1 MVSDHQSHLGV
12 YKRILNIFSHLT
24 RIRAFGVRQACR
36 THIGRLVLICGLLA
50 FPQSSFA
57 APEFKD
63 VFNKHSS
70 IMLLIDPKN
79 GNIVD
84 ANNAASNFYG
94 YPQELL
100 RTMKIQ
106 TINQLTAVQVA
117 EERRLAASEGRNFFI
132 FRHKI
137 SDGTIRTVTVH
148 SVPLDFSGRT
158 LLHSIIQDISKEREL
173 QEDLWHY
180 QSRLEDIV
188 DQQTDEIEEK
198 STLAIY
204 ILGGSSTLLVFLVI
218 FLLQALRKN
227 KKAQHE
233 LRESEKQQRDLLNNT
248 SSVIYI
254 KDTDGKYVFVNH
266 KFESLFHL
274 SNSDIIGK
282 TDQDIFP
289 AETAITFRTNDLK
302 TLGLNAPL
310 EIEEL
315 VPQDDG
321 DHTYISV
328 KFPLRHLS
336 GEVYALCGIST
347 DITELKNAEKDLVI
361 AKETAETAN
370 NAKSDFLSS
379 MSHELRT
386 PLNAILGFAQVLE
399 LSPKDPLNKKQK
411 NATAQIIKGGEHL
424 LSLIDDILNLTKI
437 ESGSL
442 KLDIEP
448 LHALQALND
457 CIEMVKPMART
468 NNITIHHENF
478 SDAVFLADQ
487 IRLKQV
493 LFNLLSNAVKYN
505 QKGGKIT
512 ISNTDIENNMHR
524 ISIVDTGHGIPLN
537 RQIELFQPFSRLG
550 AENSNIEG
558 TGIGLTITQHLVKV
572 MGGDISFQSSEGV
585 GTTFWVDL
593 PLSTHD
599 HKTPKSSS
607 LKDDKKDV
615 FMITNASR
623 ILYIEDNTSLVEL
636 MKTIMEDLSDVEL
649 HTAPTA
655 EQGLAMAQK
664 DKPQLILM
672 DINLPGMSGIE
683 ALAVLKCDTATADIP
698 VIAIS
703 ADAMPAEVQKGVEAG
718 FLTYLT
724 KPFNIPELISVV
736 SDTLSASKPEA

>member
-1 MVSDHQSHLGV
+1 MRKACLSHLASV
-12 YKRILNIFSHLT
+12 
-24 RIRAFGVRQACR
+24 
-36 THIGRLVLICGLLA
+36 VLFFVLLGL
-50 FPQSSFA
+50 PQSGFA
-57 APEFKD
+57 APDFKD
-63 VFNKHSS
+63 VFDKHSS
-70 IMLLIDPKN
+70 IMLLIDPKS

-84 ANNAASNFYG
+84 ANKAASNFYG
-94 YPQELL
+94 YSQDRL
-100 RTMKIQ
+100 RTLKIQ
-106 TINQLTAVQVA
+106 SINQLTADQVA
-117 EERRLAASEGRNFFI
+117 EERQLAASEGRNFFI

-137 SDGTIRTVTVH
+137 SGGAIRTVTVH
-148 SVPLDFSGRT
+148 SVPLDFDGRT

-173 QEDLWHY
+173 QEELWHY

-188 DQQTDEIEEK
+188 DQQNVEIEAK
-198 STLAIY
+198 GTLAIY
-204 ILGGSSTLLVFLVI
+204 ILGGSSTLLVVLVI
-218 FLLQALRKN
+218 FLMQTLRKN
-227 KKAQHE
+227 NLAQSELHE
-233 LRESEKQQRDLLNNT
+233 NEKQQRDLLNNT

-254 KDTDGKYVFVNH
+254 KDTSGKYVFVNH
-266 KFESLFHL
+266 KFENLFHL
-274 SNSDIIGK
+274 TNSEIIGY

-289 AETAITFRTNDLK
+289 PEIAITFRTNDLK
-302 TLGLNAPL
+302 TLGLEAPL
-310 EIEEL
+310 EIEEQL
-315 VPQDDG
+315 PHDDG
-321 DHTYISV
+321 KHTYISV

-347 DITELKNAEKDLVI
+347 DITDLKNAEKDLLI

-399 LSPKDPLNKKQK
+399 LSPKDPLNAKQK

-437 ESGSL
+437 ESGNL
-442 KLDIEP
+442 KLDIVP
-448 LHALQALND
+448 LHSLEALNA
-457 CIEMVKPMART
+457 CIEMVKPMAKA
-468 NNITIHHENF
+468 NAITIHREGF
-478 SDAVFLADQ
+478 CDAVFMADH

-505 QKGGKIT
+505 REGGKIT

-524 ISIVDTGHGIPLN
+524 ILVVDTGHGIPLN

-558 TGIGLTITQHLVKV
+558 TGIGLTITQHLVNI
-572 MGGDISFQSSEGV
+572 MGGDIGFKSIEGE
-585 GTTFWVDL
+585 GSTFWVDL
-593 PLSTHD
+593 PLASQDTIPLKSTAEEG
-599 HKTPKSSS
+599 
-607 LKDDKKDV
+607 DKKNV
-615 FMITNASR
+615 FMKTNASR
-623 ILYIEDNTSLVEL
+623 VLYIEDNTALVEL

-664 DKPQLILM
+664 DKPELILM

-683 ALAVLKCDTATADIP
+683 ALSVLKCDTATADIP

-703 ADAMPAEVQKGVEAG
+703 ADAMPTEVQKGVEAG

-736 SDTLSASKPEA
+736 SDTLSSSKTKA